1 MMTHSA
7 KEIRKQK
14 EQGMGRKRWTKFEKG
29 GVDKIGGLGTL
40 RQLWS
45 KSRINTQLSSLRS
58 F

>member
-29 GVDKIGGLGTL
+29 GVSEMGGG
-40 RQLWS
+40 
-45 KSRINTQLSSLRS
+45 
-58 F
+58 